1 MKELW
6 SYLSRLFEGA
16 EKPLKRIRKASDS
29 PSYEAAV
36 SQMFALTLR
45 SEADWSR

>member
-16 EKPLKRIRKASDS
+16 EKPMKRIRKASDS
-29 PSYEAAV
+29 PGYEAAV
-36 SQMFALTLR
+36 AQMFALPLR
-45 SEADWSR
+45 SEADWMQ